1 MTRPYTLRVAV
12 ASASFACLALL
23 RCSAFSEDGAGSSGG
38 APVDGAADAPAVE
51 ASALDGRPNDADA
64 GDAAPQHACDSS
76 CPGTAGPCGVRV
88 GMLCIDATEVTNADY
103 AAFMAAR
110 RNTMIAAGPPCGDVL
125 VKNVGTRTDPLLPV
139 TGVTFCEAR
148 AYCIH
153 AGKHLCGHVAG
164 GPIVSTQTTTTDSAW
179 YYACTAGTGV
189 TTILNG
195 HCQLDAA
202 APAPSGT
209 TCEGSA
215 KGLFD
220 MVGNVLEW
228 IDSVDDAGTGA
239 NFVGGGYPQPSN
251 SDCSFVSGGPIGLT
265 APDVGFRCCSP

>member
-1 MTRPYTLRVAV
+1 MAKDRVL
-12 ASASFACLALL
+12 SLL
-23 RCSAFSEDGAGSSGG
+23 RCSGFSEDGAGSSGG
-38 APVDGAADAPAVE
+38 APVDGAADA
-51 ASALDGRPNDADA
+51 
-64 GDAAPQHACDSS
+64 
-76 CPGTAGPCGVRV
+76 
-88 GMLCIDATEVTNADY
+88 
-103 AAFMAAR
+103 AR
-110 RNTMIAAGPPCGDVL
+110 RNTVIAAGAHCGDVM
-125 VKNVGTRTDPLLPV
+125 VKNVGTRPDPLLPV

-164 GPIVSTQTTTTDSAW
+164 GPTVSTKTTTLDSAW
-179 YYACTAGTGV
+179 YYACTAGTGM
-189 TTILNG
+189 TTILDG
-195 HCQLDAA
+195 PCQRD

-220 MVGNVLEW
+220 MVGNVHEW

-239 NFVGGGYPQPSN
+239 NFVGGGYAQPSN
-251 SDCSFVSGGPIGLT
+251 SDCSFVSGGPIGLR